1 MDFVFT
7 HTVPFKYIPTERLL
21 SEFEQKNVDQS
32 TEVFLD
38 KVESNLDYTHW
49 YAGHFHCDKKVNNK
63 FDILYHSIERVGDED
78 EILFSK

>member
-38 KVESNLDYTHW
+38 KVESNLDYTH
-49 YAGHFHCDKKVNNK
+49 GMQDISIVIKKLMINLTFYIIRLK
-63 FDILYHSIERVGDED
+63 E
-78 EILFSK
+78 